1 MLIYSE
7 IPGKNNEVLEDN
19 SPGGDN
25 VEVFILNPA
34 GNNYVPSLPPS
45 KELISIL
52 QYMKVSNTVVPSQD
66 NKDMLLI
73 CEEVPYTY
81 KTNIGDDRISK
92 HVKDC
97 PLLDLQMKARRRSI

>member
-1 MLIYSE
+1 MWKFLFSIQQE
-7 IPGKNNEVLEDN
+7 ITMFPCCL
-19 SPGGDN
+19 
-25 VEVFILNPA
+25 L
-34 GNNYVPSLPPS
+34 S

-52 QYMKVSNTVVPSQD
+52 QYMKVSNTVVQSQD
-66 NKDMLLI
+66 NKDLLLI

-97 PLLDLQMKARRRSI
+97 PLLDLQVKTRRRST